1 MDDKTILEVNKLAYS
16 YTDQETFSDISFQLH
31 KGDIF
36 VILGANGAG
45 KSTLLNCLSNL
56 LTPLRGEI
64 LLKGRNIVHIP
75 IKEIAQVLGYVPQVY
90 VPTFSYAVRDYVVMG
105 RAPHMGLLS
114 VPGEAEYQKVDAVLK
129 RMGIEHLADKLY
141 TQLSGGERQQVQI
154 ARVLVQESEVILL
167 DEPTNHLDYG
177 NQLKTL
183 QIISDLAQNGLTI
196 VMTTHMPDHA
206 ILLGGKV
213 GILDREGH
221 MIVGAAETV
230 ISEESLKKIYN
241 TQLHLIYIEQL
252 KRMTCVAGNISL
264 SPNT

>member
-16 YTDQETFSDISFQLH
+16 YTAQETFSDISFQLH

-56 LTPLRGEI
+56 LTPLQGEI

-129 RMGIEHLADKLY
+129 RMGIEHLIFL
-141 TQLSGGERQQVQI
+141 R
-154 ARVLVQESEVILL
+154 
-167 DEPTNHLDYG
+167 
-177 NQLKTL
+177 KTYC
-183 QIISDLAQNGLTI
+183 Q
-196 VMTTHMPDHA
+196 
-206 ILLGGKV
+206 
-213 GILDREGH
+213 
-221 MIVGAAETV
+221 TV
-230 ISEESLKKIYN
+230 IKNMNNLA
-241 TQLHLIYIEQL
+241 T
-252 KRMTCVAGNISL
+252 
-264 SPNT
+264 PNPCCILN